1 MLASLILTR
10 GTLYVE
16 DDEWTKA
23 FFAADGPMRLGM
35 LKGLADAKATRHLY
49 DKDGKAAEGERPRLF
64 LPQSPR

>member
-35 LKGLADAKATRHLY
+35 LKGLADAKIGRAHV
-49 DKDGKAAEGERPRLF
+49 
-64 LPQSPR
+64 